1 MLSEALK
8 TLISDNLLTTFKE
21 TVEFINTN
29 IKNISDEEYHSFAQM
44 FLEIV
49 AGRAFNK
56 KFKEADIK

>member
-8 TLISDNLLTTFKE
+8 TLISGNLLTTFKE
-21 TVEFINTN
+21 TVDFINTS
-29 IKNISDEEYHSFAQM
+29 IENISDEELHSFAQM

-56 KFKEADIK
+56 KFKEVYTK